1 MNETGQTTGGSW
13 WRTPLL
19 HLRARL
25 QQREDQVFLVLALVI
40 GALTGLAVVA
50 FILLTERA
58 GMRLYPVGGARWR
71 RLLLP
76 VGGSLG
82 IGYLLYHYFPDA
94 RGSGVPQTKAAL
106 FARGGRITMRTVIG
120 KFFCTSA
127 TLASGIP
134 LGREGPSV
142 QVGAGIASV
151 LGRRLGLRPEKVKA
165 LLPVGAAAA
174 IAAAFNT
181 PLAAVL
187 FSLEEIMGDLHAPVL
202 GSVVLASA
210 TSWMV
215 LRLLLG
221 NNPLFKVPQYQ
232 LVHPLEFA
240 VYAVLGVA
248 GGLVSVA
255 FTKLLLG
262 MRERF
267 LRFPQNTVWF
277 QPVAGG
283 LLVGLMGLFVPQV
296 LGVGYGYVGD
306 VLNGRMALNLM
317 VLLLVLKLLTVTTSY
332 ASGNAGGI
340 FGPALFIGAML
351 GGTVGSVA
359 HRLLPAYTATA
370 GAYALVGMGAAFA
383 GIVRAPMTSVLMI
396 FEMTQDYAVIV
407 PLMIANLVSLFIS
420 SRLQPEPIY
429 EALAVQDG
437 IHLPS
442 AETRLRHGKR
452 QIIRI
457 MRTPTESLPSELTVR
472 EALERIRS
480 SEFRTWLVCD
490 RRGLVGVINRST
502 LELEAAEGAAKQLDE
517 LVGGPVFPHVHPDQ
531 GLDLAL
537 ERMGANQIEIL
548 PVVSRADVHKLEG
561 IVTLRRCSGFL
572 RAQHAKSALGLK
584 ALGAPPVPLLV
595 GWERL
600 MHPVG
605 RRPRFF
611 IDQWLVVLSIFHS
624 LASSKVPTQ
633 AKPAWVGPPG
643 LHL

>member
-1 MNETGQTTGGSW
+1 MRYAFGMPDGEISESSERTNESW
-13 WRTPLL
+13 WKIPLL
-19 HLRARL
+19 YLKGRL

-82 IGYLLYHYFPDA
+82 IGYLLYRYFPDA

-106 FARGGRITMRTVIG
+106 YARGGVITMRTVIG

-151 LGRRLGLRPEKVKA
+151 IGRRLGLRPEKVKA

-187 FSLEEIMGDLHAPVL
+187 FALEEIVGDLHAPVL

-221 NNPLFKVPQYQ
+221 NHPLFKVPEYQ
-232 LVHPLEFA
+232 LVNPLEFGI
-240 VYAVLGVA
+240 YAVLGIA
-248 GGLVSVA
+248 GGLVSVS

-262 MRERF
+262 MRARF
-267 LRFPQNTVWF
+267 LRFPKKTVWF

-283 LLVGLMGLFVPQV
+283 LLVGMIGLFVPQV

-317 VLLLVLKLLTVTTSY
+317 VLLLVLKLITVTTSY

-351 GGTVGSVA
+351 GGTVGTAA
-359 HRLLPAYTATA
+359 HHLLPAYTATA
-370 GAYALVGMGAAFA
+370 GAYALVGMGAVFA

-407 PLMIANLVSLFIS
+407 PLMIANLVSLFIA

-442 AETRLRHGKR
+442 AETRQRQGKR
-452 QIIRI
+452 HIIRI
-457 MRTPTESLPSELTVR
+457 MRALTESLPSEITVG
-472 EALERIRS
+472 EALQRANS
-480 SEFRTWLVCD
+480 SKFQTWLVLD
-490 RRGLVGVINRST
+490 SNGVVGVINRAT
-502 LELEAAEGAAKQLDE
+502 LEREFTQGANHE
-517 LVGGPVFPHVHPDQ
+517 LRKIVGILNFPHVHSDQ

-537 ERMGANQIEIL
+537 ERMGANQIDVL
-548 PVVSRADVHKLEG
+548 P
-561 IVTLRRCSGFL
+561 
-572 RAQHAKSALGLK
+572 
-584 ALGAPPVPLLV
+584 
-595 GWERL
+595 
-600 MHPVG
+600 
-605 RRPRFF
+605 
-611 IDQWLVVLSIFHS
+611 
-624 LASSKVPTQ
+624 
-633 AKPAWVGPPG
+633 
-643 LHL
+643 